1 MNLLR
6 CTAIALVGLVVI
18 PLAQVD
24 AGSEGVAFPANF
36 KSGVLY
42 NVVDRDDQKEVHQ
55 QYTSHE
61 AIEAA
66 KAGKPL
72 PAGTVITSANYKAL
86 LDPQGNPIRD
96 AKGNFV
102 AGELARVVGMQKRLG
117 AGIRRVYGMAT
128 GSSLPSRQMASS
140 TLKPLPLRFA
150 WRATSLMT
158 ILTM

>member
-55 QYTSHE
+55 QYTSRE

-66 KAGKPL
+66 KGREA
-72 PAGTVITSANYKAL
+72 SARWNGDYE
-86 LDPQGNPIRD
+86 R
-96 AKGNFV
+96 
-102 AGELARVVGMQKRLG
+102 ELQ
-117 AGIRRVYGMAT
+117 
-128 GSSLPSRQMASS
+128 SLA
-140 TLKPLPLRFA
+140 
-150 WRATSLMT
+150 
-158 ILTM
+158 